1 MADIESAEPPP
12 ISRSSTFLG
21 SETIPED
28 EDESSSEPAEAITPT
43 SDSHPVSFV
52 HHGPNSHVLSNVTS
66 APIKPAPI
74 SSTQQFPP
82 PKRSMTNTFK
92 KAFRRSNSHSHD
104 SPSNGAFNMSSLA
117 VATPATN
124 NLHPGRKPSMSVSAN
139 NSPFASPAVTPASN
153 GSPVS
158 TVNSNSDNQVEQER
172 KITPDKRS
180 STGFSLR
187 SGAPKITFNTPLR
200 HHERRKSANTPTFGG
215 VAELGAPDYFSRPAE
230 TGAGLKARRMSVSLP
245 DDFVVDTVDLD
256 KEFQSASK
264 LPGKRGKLIGKGAT
278 STVKLMTRKG
288 HGDEIYAVKEFRK
301 KGQNEDA
308 DEYDKKVKSEYTIA
322 HSLHHPNVVE
332 SVRLCTYGGR
342 WNVVM
347 EFCSQGELYSLVQ
360 KKYFQLEDKLCLWK
374 QLLRGVAYLHG
385 HGIAH
390 RDIKLENLLMTDEGQ
405 LKITDFGVSE
415 VFSGEHPGLRAAGG
429 ECGKNMTDVRT
440 CAPGICGSLPYIA
453 PEVLE
458 KKGKIDKFRIVE
470 TCPKH
475 KQVNTIHGLSMS
487 GLPPL
492 FLSP

>member
-1 MADIESAEPPP
+1 MPDIESAEPPP

-21 SETIPED
+21 SEPIPED

-52 HHGPNSHVLSNVTS
+52 QHGTNSHVLSNATS
-66 APIKPAPI
+66 APIKPPPTSTATTVLP
-74 SSTQQFPP
+74 SSNQQFQP
-82 PKRSMTNTFK
+82 PKRSMTSTLK

-104 SPSNGAFNMSSLA
+104 SPSNGPFNMSSLA
-117 VATPATN
+117 VATPAAN
-124 NLHPGRKPSMSVSAN
+124 NLQPARKPSMSVSAN
-139 NSPFASPAVTPASN
+139 NSPFASPSVTPASN

-158 TVNSNSDNQVEQER
+158 TVNSNSDNQAEQER
-172 KITPDKRS
+172 KITPEKRT

-187 SGAPKITFNTPLR
+187 SAAPKITFNAPLR
-200 HHERRKSANTPTFGG
+200 HHERRKSTNTPNFSG
-215 VAELGAPDYFSRPAE
+215 VAELSGPDFFSRPAE
-230 TGAGLKARRMSVSLP
+230 TGAGLKARRISVSLP
-245 DDFVVDTVDLD
+245 DDFVVDTVELD

-278 STVKLMTRKG
+278 STVKLMTRRG

-332 SVRLCTYGGR
+332 SVRLCTSGGR

-347 EFCSQGELYSLVQ
+347 DFCSQGELYSLVQ

-415 VFSGEHPGLRAAGG
+415 VFSGEHPGLRASGG

-458 KKGKIDKFRIVE
+458 KKGKPD
-470 TCPKH
+470 
-475 KQVNTIHGLSMS
+475 
-487 GLPPL
+487 
-492 FLSP
+492 